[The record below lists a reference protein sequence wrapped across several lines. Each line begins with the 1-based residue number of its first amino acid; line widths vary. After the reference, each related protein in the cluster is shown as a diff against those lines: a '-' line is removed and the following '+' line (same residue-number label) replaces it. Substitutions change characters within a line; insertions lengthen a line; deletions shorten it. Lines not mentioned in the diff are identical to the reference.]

1 MHNLLL
7 GTAKHVLKTW
17 IKKGILSESD
27 LQSLQKR
34 VNLVKPLSEIGQ
46 IPGKI
51 SDGFKGF
58 TADRWKNWVCIYS
71 HLH

>member
-17 IKKGILSESD
+17 IEKGILSESD
-27 LQSLQKR
+27 LQRKQKR
-34 VNLVKPLSEIGQ
+34 VNLVKPPSEIGR
-46 IPGKI
+46 IPSKI

-58 TADRWKNWVCIYS
+58 TADQ
-71 HLH
+71 